1 MLLCGDEENRAE
13 AAAYWINQGLEEG
26 QLCLYASVHALDQ
39 SHMLGIARLSA
50 KIKNYQEN
58 INNKNLQIINFSPHF
73 ESALSGNLRLF
84 EDLKTNLENMVHDL
98 MMQGRKVRITVFAD
112 AACCLCE
119 SKSFEK
125 SEILEKWWQ
134 DVHDEWLRNN
144 YHITVICPHP
154 ELILKSKL
162 GSKSKI
168 SDSHDLILDINKY
181 DLHLITSSGQDN
193 GTQILI
199 VESDPDLMM
208 LYSEFF
214 AKRNMT
220 AVVMPEGNEC
230 LSVVKERDFDIII
243 LDTHLSGTIKTSDLA
258 KEIYRI
264 KPNQRIV
271 LTTTDPLYR
280 TSIGTKSF
288 GVRSQ
293 DVLIKH
299 FRLSN
304 LIKPL
309 IANQILVNHLN
320 NINQYVLPLPL

>member
-1 MLLCGDEENRAE
+1 MLLYEDLENRAE

-26 QLCLYASVHALDQ
+26 QLCIYSSVYALDQ
-39 SHMLGIARLSA
+39 LHMLGIAKLSA
-50 KIKNYQEN
+50 KIKNFQEN

-98 MMQGRKVRITVFAD
+98 MLQGRKVRITVFAD

-154 ELILKSKL
+154 ELILKNKL

-168 SDSHDLILDINKY
+168 SDSHDLILDLNKY
-181 DLHLITSSGQDN
+181 DLHHLITSSGQDN

-243 LDTHLSGTIKTSDLA
+243 LDTHLSGTIKTSDIA

-280 TSIGTKSF
+280 TSIGTESF
-288 GVRSQ
+288 GVRRQ
-293 DVLIKH
+293 DVLIKP

-304 LIKPL
+304 LIKAIDSKP
-309 IANQILVNHLN
+309 NSCTSFE
-320 NINQYVLPLPL
+320 QY

>member
-1 MLLCGDEENRAE
+1 MLLYEDEENRAQ

-26 QLCLYASVHALDQ
+26 QLCIYASVYALDQ

-58 INNKNLQIINFSPHF
+58 INNKNLQIINFRPYF
-73 ESALSGNLRLF
+73 ESALSGNLLLF

-98 MMQGRKVRITVFAD
+98 MMQGRKERITVFAD

-125 SEILEKWWQ
+125 SEILEKWWHE
-134 DVHDEWLRNN
+134 VHDEWIRNN

-154 ELILKSKL
+154 ELILKTKL

-168 SDSHDLILDINKY
+168 SDSHDLIMKLNKY
-181 DLHLITSSGQDN
+181 DLHHLVTSSGQDN
-193 GTQILI
+193 GTQILV

-208 LYSEFF
+208 LYAEFF

-220 AVVMPEGNEC
+220 AVVTPEGNEC
-230 LSVVKERDFDIII
+230 LSIVKEKDFDIII
-243 LDTHLSGTIKTSDLA
+243 LDTHLSGTIKASDLV
-258 KEIYRI
+258 KEIYQI
-264 KPNQRIV
+264 NPNQRIV
-271 LTTTDPLYR
+271 LTTTNPLYR
-280 TSIGTKSF
+280 TSIGIKSF
-288 GVRSQ
+288 GVSRQ
-293 DVLIKH
+293 DVLIKP

-304 LIKPL
+304 LIKVIDSKPDSSTSFEQ
-309 IANQILVNHLN
+309 N
-320 NINQYVLPLPL
+320 